1 MTAEIAILNK
11 SGIVLAAD
19 SAVTI
24 SNNLGNAKAYNAAN
38 KLFSCGGNKNIA
50 FMIYGNAEYMEI
62 PWEIIFK
69 EFRSETQIIDFRN
82 LEECATSFFAFLKKD
97 QFNDCHIS
105 KNIIISTFY
114 RTLNYVTN
122 VASDFINEEQAKSDN
137 HEIEDEKIIE
147 ILKKVILLVR
157 ENNIDR
163 KEMDFEITVEDFISE
178 FFDFIDKDLKNFFK
192 LDISEIFNDL
202 VTLLYELVI
211 YKNSFDNSSGIVFAG
226 YGSNDLFPSL
236 YSYEVDYSFNGNLKY
251 TSQEKV
257 NITVNGCSAS
267 ITPFAQSDM
276 VLTILKGMDPSIESE
291 IIDKISASELTENQK
306 DDIIESVANFQ
317 KGNFID
323 PILNIVSMLSVSE
336 LANMAETLVNLTSFK
351 RHITDS
357 LETVGGPVDV
367 LVITRGD
374 GPIWINRKEYFDLQK
389 NIDYQLR
396 KRGIHDGRN

>member
-1 MTAEIAILNK
+1 M
-11 SGIVLAAD
+11 
-19 SAVTI
+19 
-24 SNNLGNAKAYNAAN
+24 
-38 KLFSCGGNKNIA
+38 
-50 FMIYGNAEYMEI
+50 
-62 PWEIIFK
+62 
-69 EFRSETQIIDFRN
+69 
-82 LEECATSFFAFLKKD
+82 
-97 QFNDCHIS
+97 
-105 KNIIISTFY
+105 
-114 RTLNYVTN
+114 
-122 VASDFINEEQAKSDN
+122 
-137 HEIEDEKIIE
+137 
-147 ILKKVILLVR
+147 
-157 ENNIDR
+157 
-163 KEMDFEITVEDFISE
+163 
-178 FFDFIDKDLKNFFK
+178 
-192 LDISEIFNDL
+192 
-202 VTLLYELVI
+202 I

-236 YSYEVDYSFNGNLKY
+236 YSYEVDYSFNGKLKY

-291 IIDKISASELTENQK
+291 IIDKISASELTDNQK

-317 KGNFID
+317 KENFID

>member
-69 EFRSETQIIDFRN
+69 EFRSETQIIDFRD
-82 LEECATSFFAFLKKD
+82 LEECATSFFAFLKKE

-114 RTLNYVTN
+114 RTLNYITN
-122 VASDFINEEQAKSDN
+122 VASDFINEEQAKSNN

-147 ILKKVILLVR
+147 ILKNVILLVR
-157 ENNIDR
+157 KNNIDR
-163 KEMDFEITVEDFISE
+163 KGIDFEITVEDFISE

-236 YSYEVDYSFNGNLKY
+236 YSYEVDYSFNGKLKY

-291 IIDKISASELTENQK
+291 IIDKISA
-306 DDIIESVANFQ
+306 
-317 KGNFID
+317 
-323 PILNIVSMLSVSE
+323 
-336 LANMAETLVNLTSFK
+336 
-351 RHITDS
+351 
-357 LETVGGPVDV
+357 
-367 LVITRGD
+367 
-374 GPIWINRKEYFDLQK
+374 
-389 NIDYQLR
+389 
-396 KRGIHDGRN
+396 

>member
-1 MTAEIAILNK
+1 
-11 SGIVLAAD
+11 
-19 SAVTI
+19 
-24 SNNLGNAKAYNAAN
+24 
-38 KLFSCGGNKNIA
+38 
-50 FMIYGNAEYMEI
+50 
-62 PWEIIFK
+62 
-69 EFRSETQIIDFRN
+69 
-82 LEECATSFFAFLKKD
+82 
-97 QFNDCHIS
+97 
-105 KNIIISTFY
+105 
-114 RTLNYVTN
+114 
-122 VASDFINEEQAKSDN
+122 ASDFINEEQAKSNN

-147 ILKKVILLVR
+147 ILKNVILLVR
-157 ENNIDR
+157 KNNIDR
-163 KEMDFEITVEDFISE
+163 KGIDFEITVEDFISE

-236 YSYEVDYSFNGNLKY
+236 YSYEVDYSFNGKLKY

-291 IIDKISASELTENQK
+291 IIDKISASELTDNQK

-317 KGNFID
+317 KENFID

-396 KRGIHDGRN
+396 KRDIRDGRN